1 MQWCAPHVVVGQS
14 TSLDSHGSLNS
25 PRCESCHNYSTVP
38 HPDVH
43 TIAATQWCTQ
53 AMVHRQ
59 CNGACFASGGSLLS
73 TIRASAPASSR
84 AGPRQPVQSRR
95 EPQQRTH
102 IVVRLYVL
110 SRLWC
115 THMYCTVMR
124 VRVPLDSTDYETQR
138 VHVPLGCVF
147 ADFRLCYPPP
157 PRPPPTFTPIKP
169 NNTDGVNYMYRC
181 HRQRHRHSR
190 QTATDCP
197 HHRHAR
203 ISSTISRTLKSDGSR
218 QCMSTRVT

>member
-1 MQWCAPHVVVGQS
+1 
-14 TSLDSHGSLNS
+14 
-25 PRCESCHNYSTVP
+25 
-38 HPDVH
+38 
-43 TIAATQWCTQ
+43 
-53 AMVHRQ
+53 
-59 CNGACFASGGSLLS
+59 
-73 TIRASAPASSR
+73 
-84 AGPRQPVQSRR
+84 
-95 EPQQRTH
+95 
-102 IVVRLYVL
+102 
-110 SRLWC
+110 
-115 THMYCTVMR
+115 MYCTVMR

-147 ADFRLCYPPP
+147 ADFRLSSPPP

-218 QCMSTRVT
+218 QYEYAGDLRRPARRVRGMGTGDPGRHSRVRRGRGGWGGLFVCMRTAARRAGQSGRAARALLSVKSCGQWYSEGLVPPRSAPPS